1 VVVRRW
7 LDGGLRWLDGGLGW
21 VCGSPRL
28 AQW

>member
-7 LDGGLRWLDGGLGW
+7 RDGGLRWLDGGLGW